1 VLIEPRVQ
9 TIGVQAEEARQMTIN
24 PSTATM
30 TEVAVRPFRVDVPEE
45 QLADLRR
52 RIAATR
58 WPDRE
63 TVTDQS
69 QGVQLARLQALALY
83 WSTGYD
89 WRKVEAK
96 LNALPQFVTE
106 IDGLPIH
113 FIHVRSRQPNALPV
127 VITHGWP
134 GSVLELIKTIG
145 PLTDPGA
152 FGGRAEDAFD
162 VVMPS
167 LPGYGFSAHPIESGW
182 GPERIGSAW
191 DALMRRLGYT
201 RYVAQGGD
209 YGAVVTHAIGRQA
222 PAGLLG
228 IHVNLPATV
237 PLEVL
242 PAIGGGPAQAGLSA
256 KERAALDQVIT
267 AAMRDTAYSLMM
279 GTKPQ
284 TIGYS
289 LNDSP
294 VGLAAWMLGHPGFNR
309 WAYGGDPEQPTKDEV
324 LDDIT
329 LYWLTSSPTSAAR
342 SYWENHGRSPLVAAA
357 QMTADISIP
366 TAVTAFPGEIYVAPE
381 SWARRAYPKLI
392 YFHEADKGGHFA
404 ALEQPEIFSREL
416 RAAFTSLR

>member
-1 VLIEPRVQ
+1 
-9 TIGVQAEEARQMTIN
+9 MS
-24 PSTATM
+24 PSTVDLATE
-30 TEVAVRPFRVDVPEE
+30 TAIRPFRVDVPEE
-45 QLADLRR
+45 QLVELRR
-52 RIAATR
+52 RIDATR

-69 QGVQLARLQALALY
+69 QGVQLARLVGLARY
-83 WSTGYD
+83 WSIGYD

-106 IDGLPIH
+106 IDGLQLH

-162 VVMPS
+162 VVTPS
-167 LPGYGFSAHPIESGW
+167 LPGYGFSGHPTESGW

-191 DALMRRLGYT
+191 DVLMKRLGYM

-209 YGAVVTHAIGRQA
+209 YGAVVTHAMGRQA
-222 PAGLLG
+222 RAGLLG

-242 PAIGGGPAQAGLSA
+242 PAVGGGPAPTGLSE

-309 WAYGGDPEQPTKDEV
+309 WAYGSDPGQPTTDEV

-357 QMTADISIP
+357 QMTADIAIP
-366 TAVTAFPGEIYVAPE
+366 TAVTAFPGELYVAPE
-381 SWARRAYPKLI
+381 SWARRAYPKLN
-392 YFHEADKGGHFA
+392 YFHEAERGGHFA
-404 ALEQPEIFSREL
+404 ALEEPEIFSQEL
-416 RAAFTSLR
+416 RAAFKSLR

>member
-1 VLIEPRVQ
+1 
-9 TIGVQAEEARQMTIN
+9 MS
-24 PSTATM
+24 PSTAGIA
-30 TEVAVRPFRVDVPEE
+30 TETAIRPFRVDVPEE
-45 QLADLRR
+45 QLVELRR
-52 RIAATR
+52 RIDATR

-69 QGVQLARLQALALY
+69 QGVQLARLVGLTRY
-83 WSTGYD
+83 WSIGYD

-106 IDGLPIH
+106 IDGLQLH
-113 FIHVRSRQPNALPV
+113 LIHVRSRQPNALPV

-167 LPGYGFSAHPIESGW
+167 LPGYGFSAHPTESGW

-191 DALMRRLGYT
+191 DVLMKRLGYT

-209 YGAVVTHAIGRQA
+209 YGAVVTHAMGRQA
-222 PAGLLG
+222 PPGLLG

-242 PAIGGGPAQAGLSA
+242 PAVGGGPVPTGLSE

-267 AAMRDTAYSLMM
+267 AAMKDTAYSLMM

-309 WAYGGDPEQPTKDEV
+309 WAYGSDPGQPATDEV

-342 SYWENHGRSPLVAAA
+342 SYWENHGRNPLVAAA

-366 TAVTAFPGEIYVAPE
+366 TAVTAFPGELYVAPE

-392 YFHEADKGGHFA
+392 YYHEAERGGHFA
-404 ALEQPEIFSREL
+404 ALEEPEIFSQEL
-416 RAAFTSLR
+416 RAAFKSLR